1 MNRRELTRAYKEI
14 PRPMGVYRVHN
25 TVNGKSLVGTSRDLP
40 SILNRERAELKLG
53 GHRNKPMQRDWN
65 EMGASAFTFEVL
77 DTLSVPPDQP
87 GYDPAYDLRVL
98 EALWLE
104 RLQPFGERGY
114 MVEPKP
120 R

>member
-1 MNRRELTRAYKEI
+1 
-14 PRPMGVYRVHN
+14 MGVYRVLN
-25 TVNGKSLVGTSRDLP
+25 TRNGKSLVGKSRDLP

-53 GHRNKPMQRDWN
+53 GHRNKAMQRDWN

-77 DTLSVPPDQP
+77 DTLTVPPDQP
-87 GYDPAYDLRVL
+87 GYDPADDLRVL
-98 EALWLE
+98 ETLWLE

-114 MVEPKP
+114 MDEPKLP

>member
-1 MNRRELTRAYKEI
+1 
-14 PRPMGVYRVHN
+14 MGVYRVHN

-53 GHRNKPMQRDWN
+53 GHRNKQMQRDWN

-77 DTLSVPPDQP
+77 DTLTVPHDQP
-87 GYDPAYDLRVL
+87 DYDPAVYLRVL
-98 EALWLE
+98 EALWVE
-104 RLQPFGERGY
+104 RLKPFGDRGY
-114 MVEPKP
+114 MVEPKLP